1 MDYKI
6 IVSIVIG
13 IIIGVIVYDRF
24 FVPELQTKI
33 EIRET
38 FKTDTVYRV
47 IRDTVKIT
55 NVQYIY
61 ERDTIV
67 ENYTPKIRGFKE
79 TFITKHGNAY
89 LTGEVLGDLRYAS
102 LTTDFKYPFVTNTVS
117 AEKTSKIIIEPAG
130 LFLTGGINNIF
141 SYSIGT
147 TYLKNKSLIGY
158 EYNINQNIHSLKV
171 GFKIL

>member
-1 MDYKI
+1 MDYKV
-6 IVSIVIG
+6 IVSIVLG
-13 IIIGVIVYDRF
+13 IVIGVILYDRF

-33 EIRET
+33 VIQET

-55 NVQYIY
+55 NVKYIY
-61 ERDTIV
+61 QRDTII
-67 ENYTPKIRGFKE
+67 ENYIPKIRGFKE

-89 LTGEVLGDLRYAS
+89 LTGEVLGDLRYAIF
-102 LTTDFKYPFVTNTVS
+102 TTDFKYPFVTNTVS
-117 AEKTSKIIIEPAG
+117 TEKTSKIIIKPTG
-130 LFLTGGINNIF
+130 LFLTGGINNKF

-147 TYLKNKSLIGY
+147 TYLKNNSLISY
-158 EYNINQNIHSLKV
+158 QYNINQKTHSLKV